1 MNSSTLRQLWS
12 VIEDTQTSIL
22 LEVNDTEL
30 VQQLLRQL
38 ETQKILSS
46 EEISVISAYISSRLP
61 LIRDLALLR
70 RGYI

>member
-22 LEVNDTEL
+22 LEDNDTEL